1 MGKTPKQ
8 EPVGNDRQAMAQQP
22 QQQQQPTYTAP
33 AQPVATPQPIQP
45 QPQQQPPAYTEAT
58 AHREPASSAMPRAVM
73 ESESLAREIKDG
85 SMSGFVGGGTTLAG
99 EVAFKGMLRVDGHLT
114 GTIISE
120 KGTLIVS
127 SGGRVDADINVA
139 IAKINGSIHGNI
151 VANERIELGRTAQV
165 HGDIQTPVL
174 IIEQGA
180 VFEGNCRMGTAKD
193 APVRETQR
201 ESLSAKEAAA
211 ARNKLPQPASSTSSA
226 TGTLG

>member
-1 MGKTPKQ
+1 
-8 EPVGNDRQAMAQQP
+8 MAQQP
-22 QQQQQPTYTAP
+22 QQPTYAAP
-33 AQPVATPQPIQP
+33 AQPVATPQPMQP
-45 QPQQQPPAYTEAT
+45 QPQQPPAYTEAT

-85 SMSGFVGGGTTLAG
+85 SMSGFVGGGTSLSG

-139 IAKINGSIHGNI
+139 TAKINGSIHGNI

-193 APVRETQR
+193 APARETER
-201 ESLSAKEAAA
+201 ETLRAKEAVAG
-211 ARNKLPQPASSTSSA
+211 RNKLPQPASATSSA
-226 TGTLG
+226 PTTLV